1 MDIELQALTQEEVDN
16 SDETTHEELLARSN
30 HRDRRDPYIISRI
43 VNPPG
48 LRWAVAQMWLATI
61 ALIIVVVV
69 STIGTYYV
77 SLTLERAE
85 ECHCDLPNN
94 STSDANNSTKTP
106 MQRSLRFLDSEA
118 ISAEGDLWD
127 EVLTLRQKVKNL
139 EGENLRL
146 REVCV
151 PSAEVAW

>member
-1 MDIELQALTQEEVDN
+1 MDIELQALTQEELDN
-16 SDETTHEELLARSN
+16 GDDETTHEELLSRSN
-30 HRDRRDPYIISRI
+30 HRDPYIISRI

-61 ALIIVVVV
+61 ALIIVVIV

-94 STSDANNSTKTP
+94 STSDANNNTKTP

-118 ISAEGDLWD
+118 VSAEADLWD

-146 REVCV
+146 REVCL
-151 PSAEVAW
+151 PSGLVMSE